1 MVCCAV
7 LWCHQVM
14 VDTRAEAVLVP
25 IYGVMVPLHITTV
38 RNVNHTA
45 EQESS
50 AAVIRISLNF
60 GQVTAVFRR
69 GCACLLRLLTCM
81 QMCRLQ
87 DEVRMLSAPCEAWL
101 CVSQNTELLCSS
113 WQ

>member
-1 MVCCAV
+1 VQVQAYRNLTDV
-7 LWCHQVM
+7 PQTRDLQVM
-14 VDTRAEAVLVP
+14 VDTKAEAVLVP

-60 GQVTAVFRR
+60 G
-69 GCACLLRLLTCM
+69 
-81 QMCRLQ
+81 
-87 DEVRMLSAPCEAWL
+87 
-101 CVSQNTELLCSS
+101 
-113 WQ
+113 

>member
-1 MVCCAV
+1 VQVQAYRNLTDV
-7 LWCHQVM
+7 PSTRDLQVM

-60 GQVTAVFRR
+60 G
-69 GCACLLRLLTCM
+69 
-81 QMCRLQ
+81 
-87 DEVRMLSAPCEAWL
+87 
-101 CVSQNTELLCSS
+101 
-113 WQ
+113 

>member
-1 MVCCAV
+1 MCVNVAKAYACCCLDLVCC
-7 LWCHQVM
+7 LQVM
-14 VDTRAEAVLVP
+14 VDSRAEAVLVP

-60 GQVTAVFRR
+60 G
-69 GCACLLRLLTCM
+69 
-81 QMCRLQ
+81 
-87 DEVRMLSAPCEAWL
+87 
-101 CVSQNTELLCSS
+101 
-113 WQ
+113 

>member
-1 MVCCAV
+1 MHAQVQAYRNLTDV
-7 LWCHQVM
+7 PQTRDLQVM

-60 GQVTAVFRR
+60 G
-69 GCACLLRLLTCM
+69 
-81 QMCRLQ
+81 
-87 DEVRMLSAPCEAWL
+87 
-101 CVSQNTELLCSS
+101 
-113 WQ
+113 